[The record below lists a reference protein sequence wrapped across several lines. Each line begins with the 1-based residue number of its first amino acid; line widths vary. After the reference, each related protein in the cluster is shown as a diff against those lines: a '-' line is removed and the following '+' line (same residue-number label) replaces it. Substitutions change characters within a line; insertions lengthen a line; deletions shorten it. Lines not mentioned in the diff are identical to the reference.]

1 MDDGT
6 DNRVSEED
14 CTQEEEAFHDAPE
27 FVSEVDNRY
36 LSEDATVKEGK
47 VELTEEQIKVTR
59 QADSIAIF
67 VLSCSMMCI
76 LLQEL
81 KTHAGLKKD
90 RGNECFRNGGAL
102 SLE

>member
-1 MDDGT
+1 MDVNGT

-59 QADSIAIF
+59 QTDSI
-67 VLSCSMMCI
+67 V
-76 LLQEL
+76 
-81 KTHAGLKKD
+81 
-90 RGNECFRNGGAL
+90 
-102 SLE
+102 

>member
-1 MDDGT
+1 MRVNPRYIYFNNLILVIGMDDGT

-59 QADSIAIF
+59 QTDSI
-67 VLSCSMMCI
+67 V
-76 LLQEL
+76 
-81 KTHAGLKKD
+81 
-90 RGNECFRNGGAL
+90 
-102 SLE
+102 